1 MNFAEDMIDM
11 YSIEDMIEDEWL
23 YFILLSQ
30 KRDKLIDKM
39 IYDESI
45 DDMDFFDM
53 LQECDNIEDEMYFCI
68 RNIYDLEECL

>member
-1 MNFAEDMIDM
+1 MNPVEDMIDM

-53 LQECDNIEDEMYFCI
+53 LLECDNIEDEMYLCI
-68 RNIYDLEECL
+68 RNIHDLEECL